1 MSDYVIET
9 RGLTKTYGEQ
19 NSVSNLSIHVRKGRI
34 YGLLGRNGAG
44 KTTTM
49 RMLLG
54 LTAPSSGD
62 VKIFGKPLRGN
73 EKKYPASYWFS
84 DRVAWVLSE
93 PDGNRKSSDF
103 CRFAGT
109 QKPQIHQR
117 RVGGCQPSVP
127 GQKAVFPVFAGHEA
141 ASCHRT
147 GCHAQPGTTDFG

>member
-54 LTAPSSGD
+54 LTAP
-62 VKIFGKPLRGN
+62 
-73 EKKYPASYWFS
+73 S

-147 GCHAQPGTTDFG
+147 GCHAQPGTADFG